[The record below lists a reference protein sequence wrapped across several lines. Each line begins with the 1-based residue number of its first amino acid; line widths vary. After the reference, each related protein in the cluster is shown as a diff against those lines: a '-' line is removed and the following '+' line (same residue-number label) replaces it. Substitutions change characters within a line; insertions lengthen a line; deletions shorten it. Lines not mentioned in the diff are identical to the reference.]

1 MVKRKRRRKRNIY
14 GALIGGALVLPV
26 GATVV
31 GALPQSEVTAGAMS
45 GMSKMAGMYPTMG
58 RLMGVGMTV
67 GVAGKVSKALK
78 KIK

>member
-1 MVKRKRRRKRNIY
+1 MAKRKKRRRNIY
-14 GALIGGALVLPV
+14 GSLMGGALALPI

-45 GMSKMAGMYPTMG
+45 GMSKMSAMYPTMG